1 MFLKTQGMG
10 EYTPLPP
17 ADTHVP
23 LYIARV
29 SSVRRGELKSDQNRP
44 GHGTGTMCS
53 LYQGLL
59 IQSNLSTST
68 RLGAQKNWLFFRG
81 GRYNRFDCTL
91 KPFFNN
97 NLLISSLLILFAFY
111 FRGLF
116 FFFYSFSVFKQQLR
130 PALFTLAKKPI
141 A

>member
-1 MFLKTQGMG
+1 MFLKIQGMG
-10 EYTPLPP
+10 EYAPLPP

-23 LYIARV
+23 PYVARL

-53 LYQGLL
+53 LYQGSL
-59 IQSNLSTST
+59 IQSNLSTTTTFGS
-68 RLGAQKNWLFFRG
+68 LKNWLLFRG
-81 GRYNRFDCTL
+81 GCYHRFDCTL
-91 KPFFNN
+91 KPFFNK
-97 NLLISSLLILFAFY
+97 NLFISSLSILFTFY

-116 FFFYSFSVFKQQLR
+116 FQ
-130 PALFTLAKKPI
+130 PALFTLAKKTI

>member
-1 MFLKTQGMG
+1 MFLKTQSMG
-10 EYTPLPP
+10 EYAPLPP
-17 ADTHVP
+17 ADTSVP
-23 LYIARV
+23 LYKTRL

-59 IQSNLSTST
+59 IQSSLNTT
-68 RLGAQKNWLFFRG
+68 TTFGVPKNWLFFRG

-97 NLLISSLLILFAFY
+97 NLLISSLSILFTFY

-116 FFFYSFSVFKQQLR
+116 FTVFQFSNNNCNQHC
-130 PALFTLAKKPI
+130 
-141 A
+141 